1 MAEESKLTLKI
12 GVIASFIA
20 AIVIFVLNSLWIHQT
35 DIAMLKT
42 NQCAIM
48 KTIEK
53 LDGVPADLARIEV
66 LMRDNK
72 ENQTEI
78 MKRIGR

>member
-53 LDGVPADLARIEV
+53 LDSVPSDLARIEAI
-66 LMRDNK
+66 MKNNQ
-72 ENQTEI
+72 ENQIEI

>member
-1 MAEESKLTLKI
+1 MAEETRLTLKI

-20 AIVIFVLNSLWIHQT
+20 AIVIFVLNSLWMHQT

-48 KTIEK
+48 KTVEK
-53 LDGVPADLARIEV
+53 LDAVPSDLAKLEV
-66 LMRDNK
+66 LMK
-72 ENQTEI
+72 ENQENQRAI
-78 MKRIGR
+78 IRRLER